1 METTKYIH
9 VMKDI
14 AIFGAGGFGREVACL
29 IQQINNYIDSPEQ
42 QWNLVGYF
50 ADGATIGEK
59 NEYGSLLGGRKELNE
74 WDKPLG
80 LVIAIGNPK
89 AVKSIAESII
99 NPNVY
104 FPNLVAPDVTFYDDE
119 NVRIGK
125 GNIICSH
132 CLISCN
138 VTIGNFN
145 IYGCDRHDVLA
156 GFGLETLGVDM
167 LLNRGGKPCGV
178 KVDEQMRT
186 NIPNVYAAGDVTGFS
201 MLAHTASREG
211 EVAIN
216 NILGK
221 KDRMRYNA
229 GGRQR
234 H

>member
-1 METTKYIH
+1 
-9 VMKDI
+9 MKDI

-29 IQQINNYIDSPEQ
+29 IHQINNYIDGVEK

-74 WDKPLG
+74 WKTPLG

-119 NVRIGK
+119 NVCIGK

-138 VTIGNFN
+138 VTIGDFN
-145 IYGCDRHDVLA
+145 IFNDYITVGHDAVIGNYNSLMPA
-156 GFGLETLGVDM
+156 VRVSGNVKMGDCNFCGVDSVILQGIKIGNDTKIGANSLIFQKTKDGQTYIGNPAY
-167 LLNRGGKPCGV
+167 LL
-178 KVDEQMRT
+178 T
-186 NIPNVYAAGDVTGFS
+186 
-201 MLAHTASREG
+201 
-211 EVAIN
+211 
-216 NILGK
+216 
-221 KDRMRYNA
+221 
-229 GGRQR
+229 
-234 H
+234 